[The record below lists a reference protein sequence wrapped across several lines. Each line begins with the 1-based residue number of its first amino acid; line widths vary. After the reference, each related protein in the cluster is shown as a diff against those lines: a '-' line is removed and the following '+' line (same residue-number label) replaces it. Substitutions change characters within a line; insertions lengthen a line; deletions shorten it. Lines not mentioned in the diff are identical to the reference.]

1 MKHSSPKK
9 SFSGFDKNASRTG
22 ASRGYAKGTGRGY
35 EKSDRGERPAP
46 RGYTPNTT
54 YGVDAKSSSYR
65 GKNFRSESD
74 ERDVTRPAYT
84 PRSEQKTFSS
94 TPSSSPISY
103 YDDAKK
109 TNYSNRAERP
119 ERLNRVEHNERPR
132 YTEYAKRAPTSS
144 KPKSSES
151 AKPKAN
157 SQKLTAGNSTSWGG
171 VAGWYDTHLEK
182 SGDTYHEKVVYPN
195 LLRIL
200 DDIKGKRILDLACG
214 QGQFSRIMRDG
225 GAYITGVDLGKEL
238 IAIAEANNKSIKETG
253 THKVT
258 YFSGS
263 ADDLYML
270 KDESFD
276 TVVCILALQN
286 IEKLQKTIEEAKRVL
301 VKGGSF
307 IFVLNHPMFRNPRHT
322 HWGYDESHNVQY
334 RRVDEYMSESHVKI
348 DMTPG
353 SATKKKFTVSF
364 HRPLQMYVKALAKQ
378 GMLVSRLE
386 EWVSHRESEK
396 GPKKHAEDMSR
407 KEIPLFMCIEAQKI
421 SV

>member
-9 SFSGFDKNASRTG
+9 SFSGFDKNASPTG
-22 ASRGYAKGTGRGY
+22 ASRGYTKGTGRGY
-35 EKSDRGERPAP
+35 EKSDRRERPAP
-46 RGYTPNTT
+46 RGYIPNTT
-54 YGVDAKSSSYR
+54 YGVDAKASSYR
-65 GKNFRSESD
+65 GKNFRS
-74 ERDVTRPAYT
+74 V
-84 PRSEQKTFSS
+84 SEEKEVPTTYSS
-94 TPSSSPISY
+94 TPSSSPKSFY
-103 YDDAKK
+103 GDAKK
-109 TNYSNRAERP
+109 LERP
-119 ERLNRVEHNERPR
+119 ERLERNERNERPR
-132 YTEYAKRAPTSS
+132 YTEFAKRAPTSS
-144 KPKSSES
+144 KSKSVES
-151 AKPKAN
+151 KKLPTTSYKPKAV
-157 SQKLTAGNSTSWGG
+157 SSDTSWGG

-200 DDIKGKRILDLACG
+200 GDIKGKRILDLACG
-214 QGQFSRIMRDG
+214 QGQFSRLMRDG

-238 IAIAEANNKSIKETG
+238 IAIAEANNKSVKETG
-253 THKVT
+253 THKAT
-258 YFSGS
+258 YFNGS

-270 KDESFD
+270 KDSSFD
-276 TVVCILALQN
+276 TVVCVLALQN
-286 IEKLQKTIEEAKRVL
+286 IEKLQKTIEEAHRVL

-378 GMLVSRLE
+378 GLLVNRLE

-407 KEIPLFMCIEAQKI
+407 KEIPLFMAIEAVKG
-421 SV
+421 